1 MLKKKKIVS
10 AEKAVVVS
18 FIVDISDVI
27 INLIVAIMT
36 GSVVMISQAMQG
48 FADLVSSGLL
58 ILGVKRSKIPR
69 DKIHPYGHGRELYFW
84 TFLSTLFTFTITAIV
99 SFYLGLKR
107 FIEPQA
113 IQNLNL
119 AYVVLII
126 SIFTNG
132 YAMSLSLKRLLRKKT
147 IDKIWS
153 VFTHGALIETK
164 ASLVLDFT
172 GVLAS
177 LLGIIT
183 LLLYQFTGN
192 ARFDGLGA
200 MLIAVVLGILD
211 IYLIKRAKDL
221 LVGRS
226 ASPETENN
234 IMITIKSFKEVE
246 YVIDLRTLHIGPEK
260 IMINVEVNFI
270 DDLNTDEIEI
280 LIDRIE
286 EKIKAEV
293 PSAANIQIELESP
306 KIFEKVG
313 DSVSGRVS

>member
-1 MLKKKKIVS
+1 MLKEKKTVS

-18 FIVDISDVI
+18 FIVDVSDVI
-27 INLIVAIMT
+27 INLIVAVMS

-58 ILGVKRSKIPR
+58 ILGVKRAKLPS

-84 TFLSTLFTFTITAIV
+84 TFLSTLFTFTITALV
-99 SFYLGLKR
+99 SFYLGFKR
-107 FIEPQA
+107 FMDPQE

-119 AYVVLII
+119 AYVVLTI

-132 YAMSLSLKRLLRKKT
+132 YAMSLSLKRLLRKKPL
-147 IDKIWS
+147 DKIWS
-153 VFTHGALIETK
+153 VFTHGSLIETK

-177 LLGIIT
+177 FLGIIT

-192 ARFDGLGA
+192 ARYDGLGA
-200 MLIAVVLGILD
+200 MLIAVILGILD

-226 ASPETENN
+226 ASPESENK
-234 IMITIKSFKEVE
+234 IIIAVKSFKEVE
-246 YVIDLRTLHIGPEK
+246 AILDLRTLHIGPEK
-260 IMINVEVNFI
+260 LMINIEVNLI
-270 DDLNTDEIEI
+270 DNLNTDKIEM

-286 EKIKAEV
+286 EKIKVKV
-293 PSAANIQIELESP
+293 PAAANIQIELETP
-306 KIFEKVG
+306 EI
-313 DSVSGRVS
+313 

>member
-1 MLKKKKIVS
+1 MDKNKKIVS

-18 FIVDISDVI
+18 FLVDVSDVI
-27 INLIVAIMT
+27 INLVVAVMS
-36 GSVVMISQAMQG
+36 GSVVMVSQALQG

-58 ILGVKRSKIPR
+58 ILGVRRAKLPSDRV
-69 DKIHPYGHGRELYFW
+69 HPYGHGRELYFW
-84 TFLSTLFTFTITAIV
+84 TFLSTLFTFTITALV
-99 SFYLGLKR
+99 SFYLGFKR
-107 FIEPQA
+107 FIDPQP

-119 AYVVLII
+119 AYAVLIF
-126 SIFTNG
+126 SVFTNG
-132 YAMSLSLKRLLRKKT
+132 YAMSLSLRRLLRKKH
-147 IDKIWS
+147 IDKVWS

-177 LLGIIT
+177 ILGIIT

-226 ASPETENN
+226 ANLEIENK
-234 IMITIKSFKEVE
+234 IMIATKSFTEVE
-246 YVIDLRTLHIGPEK
+246 EILDLRTLHIGPEK
-260 IMINVEVNFI
+260 LMINLEVNII
-270 DDLNTDEIEI
+270 DGLNTDEIEI
-280 LIDRIE
+280 LIFKIE
-286 EKIKAEV
+286 EKIRLKV
-293 PSAANIQIELESP
+293 PSGTNIQIELESP
-306 KIFEKVG
+306 KIHKNK
-313 DSVSGRVS
+313 

>member
-1 MLKKKKIVS
+1 MIKEKKIVS
-10 AEKAVVVS
+10 AEKAVVAS
-18 FIVDISDVI
+18 FIVDVSEVI

-48 FADLVSSGLL
+48 FAGLVSSGLL
-58 ILGVKRSKIPR
+58 ILGVKRAKLPS
-69 DKIHPYGHGRELYFW
+69 DKTHPYGHGRELYFW

-99 SFYLGLKR
+99 SFYLGLRR
-107 FIEPQA
+107 FIDPQT
-113 IQNLNL
+113 IQHLNF
-119 AYVVLII
+119 AYTVLTI

-132 YAMSLSLKRLLRKKT
+132 YAMSLSLTRLLRKKPL
-147 IDKIWS
+147 DKIWS

-164 ASLVLDFT
+164 ASLVLNFT

-177 LLGIIT
+177 FLGIIT

-200 MLIAVVLGILD
+200 MLIAVILGILD

-226 ASPETENN
+226 ASPETENK
-234 IMITIKSFKEVE
+234 IMVAVESFKEVE
-246 YVIDLRTLHIGPEK
+246 GVLDLRTLHIGPEK
-260 IMINVEVNFI
+260 LMINIEVNFI
-270 DDLNTDEIEI
+270 DNLSTDEIEI

-293 PSAANIQIELESP
+293 PSATNIQIELETP
-306 KIFEKVG
+306 EIFKKVG
-313 DSVSGRVS
+313 DVGIGP

>member
-1 MLKKKKIVS
+1 MIKKKKIVS

-18 FIVDISDVI
+18 FIVDVSDVV

-58 ILGVKRSKIPR
+58 ILGVKRAKLPS

-84 TFLSTLFTFTITAIV
+84 TFLSTLFTFTITAVV
-99 SFYLGLKR
+99 SFYLGFKR
-107 FIEPQA
+107 FISPQD

-119 AYVVLII
+119 AYVVLTI
-126 SIFTNG
+126 SIFSNG
-132 YAMSLSLKRLLRKKT
+132 YAMSLSLKRLLCKKS
-147 IDKIWS
+147 INKIWS

-164 ASLVLDFT
+164 ASLVLDAT

-177 LLGIIT
+177 LLGIVT

-192 ARFDGLGA
+192 ARWDGLGA

-226 ASPETENN
+226 ASPDTENN
-234 IMITIKSFKEVE
+234 IMMAVKSFREVE
-246 YVIDLRTLHIGPEK
+246 GVLDLRTLHIGPEK
-260 IMINVEVNFI
+260 LMINIEVNFI
-270 DDLNTDEIEI
+270 DNLSTDELEI

-286 EKIKAEV
+286 EKIKTKV
-293 PSAANIQIELESP
+293 PSASNIQIELETP
-306 KIFEKVG
+306 EIFKKAN
-313 DSVSGRVS
+313 